1 MLIVGPS
8 GPQPMRRVRSARVAE
23 LSLGVIVVALGVSA
37 IASLVAT
44 RRRAA
49 SAAAAAA
56 DET

>member
-1 MLIVGPS
+1 
-8 GPQPMRRVRSARVAE
+8 MRRVRSARVAE